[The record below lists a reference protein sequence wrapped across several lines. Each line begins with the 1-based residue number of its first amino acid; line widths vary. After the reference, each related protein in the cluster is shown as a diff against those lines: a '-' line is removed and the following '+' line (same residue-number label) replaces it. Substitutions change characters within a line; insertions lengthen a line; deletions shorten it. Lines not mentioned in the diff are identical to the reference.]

1 MFLKIS
7 FFHLFKVSRF
17 SCTHVCYCENGK
29 DTKKEDFLLFKKGI
43 FFQTQLLWL
52 SGLRECGEMNV

>member
-17 SCTHVCYCENGK
+17 SCTHVNYCENGK
-29 DTKKEDFLLFKKGI
+29 DTKKEDFLLFMEC
-43 FFQTQLLWL
+43 FFQTELLWL
-52 SGLRECGEMNV
+52 SGLQECGEMNV